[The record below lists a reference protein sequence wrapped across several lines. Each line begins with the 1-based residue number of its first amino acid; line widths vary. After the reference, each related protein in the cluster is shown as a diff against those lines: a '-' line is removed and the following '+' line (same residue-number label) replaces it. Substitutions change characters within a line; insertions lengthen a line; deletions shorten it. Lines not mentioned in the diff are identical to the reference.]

1 MANFALETFN
11 TIRNENPELNA
22 RLPQATLTNLATLK
36 AVINESPEIYNKV
49 VEAFVVR
56 IGRLYIN
63 TANFLNPLAKF
74 ERGLNPQGHLVQDVY
89 IEPIAAEAD
98 YDYSGVTSGGGP
110 LARREHENVNVAY
123 YRQNFTPMYVET
135 VDRANLMNAFSDWDA
150 LNRFWSAKMEA
161 LYTGVAIDRYNAE
174 RQAIA
179 QAIADTTKP
188 VPSAYIGTFS
198 AKDDASGRAFAQ
210 AVKIILNKL
219 VFPHQYNREG
229 VTAVN
234 KKSDFVLLLNPVVEP
249 NIDVYTLASLFNP
262 DYAKSDVFDYVTVVD
277 TFSSTNGNN
286 NDVLGL
292 LTTRQFF
299 QFYETMRTVR
309 PIQNPQGLFT
319 NFFVHPWMTIDT
331 SSFATAVVLRSG
343 TGS

>member
-11 TIRNENPELNA
+11 TIRNENPELNT

-56 IGRLYIN
+56 IGRLYIDV
-63 TANFLNPLAKF
+63 ANFLNPLAKF
-74 ERGLNPQGHLVQDVY
+74 EKGLNPQGHLVQDVY
-89 IEPIAAEAD
+89 IEPITAEAD

-110 LARREHENVNVAY
+110 LARRTHENVNTAY
-123 YRQNFTPMYVET
+123 YQQNFTPMYVET
-135 VDRANLMNAFSDWDA
+135 VDRVNLMNAFSDWDA
-150 LNRFWSAKMEA
+150 LNRFWSAKMQA

-179 QAIADTTKP
+179 QAIADATKP
-188 VPSAYIGTFS
+188 IPSAYIGTFN

-210 AVKIILNKL
+210 AVKIIMNKL
-219 VFPHQYNREG
+219 IFPHTYNREG
-229 VTAVN
+229 VTNVN

-277 TFSSTNGNN
+277 TFSSANGNN
-286 NDVLGL
+286 GDVLGL
-292 LTTRQFF
+292 LTTREFF
-299 QFYETMRTVR
+299 KFFETMRTVR
-309 PIQNPQGLFT
+309 PIENPQGIFT

-343 TGS
+343 TGT

>member
-11 TIRNENPELNA
+11 SIRNDDPVLNS
-22 RLPQATLTNLATLK
+22 RLPAATLNNLSTLK
-36 AVINESPEIYNKV
+36 AVINESPEIYNRV

-74 ERGLNPQGHLVQDVY
+74 EKGLNPQGHLVQDVY
-89 IEPIAAEAD
+89 IEPITAESD

-110 LARREHENVNVAY
+110 LARRTHDNVNVAY
-123 YRQNFTPMYVET
+123 YQQNYTPMYAET
-135 VDRANLMNAFSDWDA
+135 VDRVNLMNAFADWDA
-150 LNRFWSAKMEA
+150 LNRFWSAKMQS

-179 QAIADTTKP
+179 QAINDQTKP
-188 VPSAYIGTFS
+188 IPSAYIGTFS

-219 VFPHQYNREG
+219 IFPHTYNREG
-229 VTAVN
+229 LTAVN
-234 KKSDFVLLLNPVVEP
+234 KKSDFVLLLNPSIEP

-262 DYAKSDVFDYVTVVD
+262 NYAESDVFDYVTTVD
-277 TFSSTNGNN
+277 TFASANGNN
-286 NDVLGL
+286 SDVLGL
-292 LTTRQFF
+292 LTTRDFF
-299 QFYETMRTVR
+299 KFFETMRTVR
-309 PIQNPQGLFT
+309 PIENPQGIFT
-319 NFFVHPWMTIDT
+319 NFFIHPWGTIDT
-331 SSFATAVVLRSG
+331 SSFETAVVLRSG
-343 TGS
+343 NGT